1 MAPISQLLVY
11 HVTAQGEPISDV
23 ISFDVRL
30 FDKEVVTRHVALTQP
45 IKSLIGAFQVLV
57 NIEDRDWWLPDQSI
71 DLEIIAQPSSL
82 VCLLGGRAETSE
94 SVRFDPTVR

>member
-30 FDKEVVTRHVALTQP
+30 FDKEVESRGFNTNQITTW
-45 IKSLIGAFQVLV
+45 SAFQVLV
-57 NIEDRDWWLPDQSI
+57 NIEDRDWWLPNQSI

-82 VCLLGGRAETSE
+82 VCLLGGRSETSE
-94 SVRFDPTVR
+94 NVRFDPTIR